1 MLHKT
6 KVKCHRGDIFFCE
19 FPDVG
24 GSVQNGCRPA
34 LVIQNDI
41 GNKNSST
48 TIVSPITSVIK
59 RKDLPTHI
67 ILEKQCGLEER
78 SMVMLEQI
86 ITVDKDVHLK
96 EYVGTITDS
105 DLIEKINKAIRVSII
120 GFPVNRIYFE
130 EPANECKT
138 AFFNRILKKT
148 QKTII
153 ASE

>member
-1 MLHKT
+1 MLNNGAKQPTPSLSVSEANNTNEVKRMLHKT

-19 FPDVG
+19 FPDVVV
-24 GSVQNGCRPA
+24 SVQNGCRPA

-96 EYVGTITDS
+96 EYVGTIP
-105 DLIEKINKAIRVSII
+105 I
-120 GFPVNRIYFE
+120 
-130 EPANECKT
+130 
-138 AFFNRILKKT
+138 RILLKRLWLRKNSR
-148 QKTII
+148 II
-153 ASE
+153 RLWMYYRFSC